1 MSEKRQFTI
10 HLNQTETGEEETIL
24 IRQGK
29 APDVVVFKADP
40 DTLDFDYTG
49 GEKKSV
55 VTSTINGA
63 ATGWTVFNKSDLPDW
78 ITLSGEGTDTLTI
91 TTTSNN

>member
-1 MSEKRQFTI
+1 MSTERKFTI
-10 HLNQTETGEEETIL
+10 HLKQTETGEEETIL
-24 IRQGK
+24 VTQGK

-40 DTLDFDYTG
+40 DALDFDYTG

-63 ATGWTVFNKSDLPDW
+63 ATGWTVSNKADLPAW
-78 ITLSGEGTDTLTI
+78 LTVSGEGTDTLTI
-91 TTTSNN
+91 NTTKNE

>member
-1 MSEKRQFTI
+1 MSTERKFTI
-10 HLNQTETGEEETIL
+10 HLRQTETGEEETIL
-24 IRQGK
+24 ITQGK

-40 DTLDFDYTG
+40 DALDFDYAG

-63 ATGWTVFNKSDLPDW
+63 ATGWTVKDKSSLPAW
-78 ITLSGEGTDTLTI
+78 LSVSGEGTGTLTI
-91 TTTSNN
+91 TTTKNE

>member
-10 HLNQTETGEEETIL
+10 HLKQTETGEEETIL
-24 IRQGK
+24 CRQGK

-40 DTLDFDYTG
+40 DTLDFDYSG
-49 GEKKSV
+49 GSKSST

-63 ATGWTVFNKSDLPDW
+63 ATGWTVSNKTDLPSW
-78 ITLSGEGTDTLTI
+78 ITLSGEGTGTLTI

>member
-10 HLNQTETGEEETIL
+10 HLRQTETGEEETIL
-24 IRQGK
+24 ATQGK

-40 DTLDFDYTG
+40 DALDFDYTG

-63 ATGWTVFNKSDLPDW
+63 ATGWTVSNKADLPDW
-78 ITLSGEGTDTLTI
+78 LSISGEGTGELTI
-91 TTTSNN
+91 TTTKNE

>member
-1 MSEKRQFTI
+1 MSTERKFTL
-10 HLNQTETGEEETIL
+10 HLKQTETGEEETIL
-24 IRQGK
+24 VRQGK

-40 DTLDFDYTG
+40 DALDFDYSG
-49 GEKKSV
+49 GSKSST

-63 ATGWTVFNKSDLPDW
+63 ATPWTVSNKSDLPDW
-78 ITLSGEGTDTLTI
+78 ITLSGEGTGELTI

>member
-10 HLNQTETGEEETIL
+10 HLRQTETGEEETIL
-24 IRQGK
+24 VTQGK

-40 DTLDFDYTG
+40 DALDFDYTG

-63 ATGWTVFNKSDLPDW
+63 ATPWTVSNKSDLPDW
-78 ITLSGEGTDTLTI
+78 ITLSGEGTGELTI
-91 TTTSNN
+91 TTTKNE

>member
-1 MSEKRQFTI
+1 MSTERKVTL
-10 HLNQTETGEEETIL
+10 HLKQTETGEEETIL
-24 IRQGK
+24 VRQGK

-40 DTLDFDYTG
+40 DSLDFDYSG
-49 GEKKSV
+49 GSKSST

-63 ATGWTVFNKSDLPDW
+63 ATGWTVQDKASLPDW

-91 TTTSNN
+91 TTTKNE

>member
-1 MSEKRQFTI
+1 MSTERKFTI
-10 HLNQTETGEEETIL
+10 HLRQTETGEEETIL
-24 IRQGK
+24 ATQGK

-40 DTLDFDYTG
+40 DALDFDYTG

-63 ATGWTVFNKSDLPDW
+63 ATGWTVSNKADLPDW
-78 ITLSGEGTDTLTI
+78 LSISGEGTGTLTI